1 MPVSVTIN
9 TTVHQLRKGDRITAF
24 GQWFNCEG
32 VTIRAEDD
40 KVLTVE
46 GNDTPRLRKFRDHHR
61 SLSVSNESG
70 ELANRIELSNRPV
83 TIVRVVATYGDHARY
98 ALDRLVS
105 VATREM
111 AAADNWNALDALGV
125 LAPEGDATTP
135 DALLYEAG
143 WKVSSVLA
151 EAERVALWRAVRR
164 DIDGRREHQPD
175 GDQTTMLVDA
185 ITDVVRDAR
194 RVVEELPDQGHEG
207 LRFTARCQW
216 RGAADF
222 LARLVPF
229 SYHSGG
235 LLHDYLTAA
244 ADAEQFGADTPA
256 TST

>member
-1 MPVSVTIN
+1 MPVPVTIN

-32 VTIRAEDD
+32 VTIRAEND

-70 ELANRIELSNRPV
+70 ELSNRIELSNRPV
-83 TIVRVVATYGDHARY
+83 TIVRVVATYNDEAAG
-98 ALDRLVS
+98 ALARLVS

-111 AAADNWNALDALGV
+111 ADADNWNALDALGV

-135 DALLYEAG
+135 DSLLHTAG
-143 WKVSSVLA
+143 WKISSVLA

-164 DIDGRREHQPD
+164 GIDGRREHQPD
-175 GDQTTMLVDA
+175 ADPTTILVDA

-194 RVVEELPDQGHEG
+194 RVVEELPDQGNES
-207 LRFTARCQW
+207 RVFTARCQW
-216 RGAADF
+216 LGAADF

-229 SYHSGG
+229 SYHPGG

-244 ADAEQFGADTPA
+244 ADAERFGDTPV